1 MAIELKLDT
10 ILKLPLS
17 RRLIILAV
25 INILI
30 AGLFYQFLLSP
41 KQTEIR
47 DLRDRSEELKVKLN
61 ESRMIARDIPKFEK
75 ERNELQEKLKKAVA
89 QLPNEKEIPDL
100 IDSIAEAGREAGLKI
115 FLFKPMSEVPRGFY
129 SEVPVNMAVEGS
141 FESIFL
147 FTRKVGKLPRI
158 VNISGIAIT
167 LPKAQL
173 TSRTPKLDASFVTTT
188 FRFIPDKGVQ

>member
-100 IDSIAEAGREAGLKI
+100 IDSIAEAGR
-115 FLFKPMSEVPRGFY
+115 VPRGFY

>member
-1 MAIELKLDT
+1 
-10 ILKLPLS
+10 
-17 RRLIILAV
+17 
-25 INILI
+25 
-30 AGLFYQFLLSP
+30 
-41 KQTEIR
+41 
-47 DLRDRSEELKVKLN
+47 
-61 ESRMIARDIPKFEK
+61 
-75 ERNELQEKLKKAVA
+75 
-89 QLPNEKEIPDL
+89 
-100 IDSIAEAGREAGLKI
+100 
-115 FLFKPMSEVPRGFY
+115 MSEVPRGFY